1 MSAAATLV
9 PFIAFCI
16 AMTGTPGPNNMMV
29 LTVASRHG
37 VWGAMP
43 LIAGIAIGS
52 ALQMAAVGGGIGA
65 AIAGRPSLQI
75 ILQVAGSVFLA
86 WIAIQ
91 IARSGPLKIGR
102 EDGPRLVGFRG
113 GAGFQWINPKAWA
126 VTTGAAA
133 TYLPEPS
140 APIDIAIASMV
151 LALSAMTTLLVWAVS
166 GSVLRRFLQV
176 SRYAKIFNLSAASLL
191 LLSIIALVIP

>member
-1 MSAAATLV
+1 MSDAAILV

-29 LTVASRHG
+29 LAVVSRHG
-37 VWGAMP
+37 VLGAMP
-43 LIAGIAIGS
+43 LVAGIAVGS

-65 AIAGRPSLQI
+65 TIVTRPSLQVV
-75 ILQVAGSVFLA
+75 LQVAGSAFLA

-91 IARSGPLKIGR
+91 IARSGPLDIGR
-102 EDGPRLVGFRG
+102 EDRLRLVGFPG

-133 TYLPEPS
+133 TYLPEASTPM
-140 APIDIAIASMV
+140 DIGIASVV
-151 LALSAMTTLLVWAVS
+151 LALSAMTTLLVWAVC

-176 SRYAKIFNLSAASLL
+176 PRHAKIFTLSAAALL
-191 LLSIIALVIP
+191 LLSIIALFVA

>member
-1 MSAAATLV
+1 MSGTATLV

-37 VWGAMP
+37 VRGALP

-52 ALQMAAVGGGIGA
+52 ALQMAAVGGGFGA
-65 AIAGRPSLQI
+65 TIAARPSLQVV
-75 ILQVAGSVFLA
+75 LQIAGSAFLV
-86 WIAIQ
+86 WIAVQ
-91 IARSGPLKIGR
+91 IARSGPLEI
-102 EDGPRLVGFRG
+102 EHTDEPRLVGFWG

-133 TYLPEPS
+133 TYLPEASTPM
-140 APIDIAIASMV
+140 DISIASVV
-151 LALSAMTTLLVWAVS
+151 LALSAITTLLVWAVG

-176 SRYAKIFNLSAASLL
+176 PAYATIFNLAAAALL
-191 LLSIIALVIP
+191 LLSIAALFIP